1 MAIGIKKVGQIS
13 QDHIPLS
20 IREDSSEYENEQK
33 RLYTKADDGS
43 EMFLI
48 LVSCCDN
55 FSWTFHSWKQ
65 PELWKEVDVE
75 ATEVEALFIKNIALL
90 QHKYG
95 LDSIEAPETC
105 RNWVDEMPTY
115 DEYDEDDEECS
126 DQELDAWLGEDGE
139 E

>member
-13 QDHIPLS
+13 TSHIPTS
-20 IREDSSEYENEQK
+20 IRRNASQYESTEK

-48 LVSCCDN
+48 LVPYCDN

-65 PELWKEVDVE
+65 PTLWEEVDMQ
-75 ATEVEALFIKNIALL
+75 ATDVEALFIQNIALL

-95 LDSIEAPETC
+95 LDSIEAPESC
-105 RNWVDEMPTY
+105 RNRVDEMPLYY
-115 DEYDEDDEECS
+115 DDDEDEECS
-126 DQELDAWLGEDGE
+126 DEELDAWLDKDGE